1 MEAGWRSVKGVSQP
15 VRISVELTAYAAHTR
30 RVSFSETAHG
40 DTLKPHQLDLNLL
53 LTFDALMRTR
63 SVTLAGER
71 IGLTQSATSNALQR
85 LRDAFGD
92 PLFVRTPA
100 GMQPTALAMNM
111 GTEISEVI
119 ERIQR
124 VLEGSRVFDPATS
137 EHTFRIL
144 VSDIAQV
151 TLIPDFMRLLRERAP
166 NVDLVNLSLPLRH
179 AKEALAAGE
188 LDLAVGF
195 IPELGPDYHRQSLDQ
210 ERWTCIVSQHHG
222 SIGDTLTQAQY
233 LEAAHLSY
241 RPPASIHASLDKLLD
256 AQFEGRSVRR
266 RIALSVPYFSGMA
279 ITVARTDLILTAPT
293 ALAHAMTEMAPVRIV
308 PLPFD
313 LPPIDLNMQW
323 HDQVHRDPANIW
335 FRRIFASSYAER
347 KLMPSERR
355 TLPHD

>member
-1 MEAGWRSVKGVSQP
+1 M
-15 VRISVELTAYAAHTR
+15 
-30 RVSFSETAHG
+30 
-40 DTLKPHQLDLNLL
+40 KPHQLDLNLL

-85 LRDAFGD
+85 LREAFGD

-100 GMQPTALAMNM
+100 GMQPTALAMSM
-111 GTEISEVI
+111 STEIGEVL

-137 EHTFRIL
+137 QHTFRIL

-151 TLIPDFMRLLRERAP
+151 TLVPDFMRLLRERAP
-166 NVDLVNLSLPLRH
+166 NVDLVNLSLPLRN

-210 ERWTCIVSQHHG
+210 EHWTCIVSAGHAT
-222 SIGDTLTQAQY
+222 IGETLTQAQY
-233 LEAAHLSY
+233 LSAPHLSY

-266 RIALSVPYFSGMA
+266 RIALSVPYFSGLA
-279 ITVARTDLILTAPT
+279 ITVARTDLILTAPS
-293 ALAHAMTEMAPVRIV
+293 ALARAMTEMAAVRIV
-308 PLPFD
+308 PLPFE

-323 HDQVHRDPANIW
+323 HDQMHRDPANIW

-347 KLMPSERR
+347 TLMPSQRR

>member
-1 MEAGWRSVKGVSQP
+1 M
-15 VRISVELTAYAAHTR
+15 
-30 RVSFSETAHG
+30 
-40 DTLKPHQLDLNLL
+40 KPHQLDLNLL

-111 GTEISEVI
+111 GNEIAEVL
-119 ERIQR
+119 ERVR
-124 VLEGSRVFDPATS
+124 LVLEGSRVFDPATS
-137 EHTFRIL
+137 QHTFRIL

-166 NVDLVNLSLPLRH
+166 QVNLVNLSLPLRN

-210 ERWTCIVSQHHG
+210 EHWTCVVNAQHA
-222 SIGDTLTQAQY
+222 SIGETMSPEQY
-233 LEAAHLSY
+233 LAAAHLSY

-266 RIALSVPYFSGMA
+266 RVALSVPYFSGLALM
-279 ITVARTDLILTAPT
+279 VARTDLVLTAPS
-293 ALAHAMTEMAPVRIV
+293 ALARAMTEMAAVRTV

-347 KLMPSERR
+347 TLRPSERK